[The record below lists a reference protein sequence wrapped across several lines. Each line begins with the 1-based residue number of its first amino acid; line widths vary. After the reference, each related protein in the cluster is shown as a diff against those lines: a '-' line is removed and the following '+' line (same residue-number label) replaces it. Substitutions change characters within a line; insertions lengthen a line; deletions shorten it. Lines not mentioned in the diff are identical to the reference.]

1 MLYFYI
7 YIININFLFHPFST
21 QRGVAEF
28 WTVTVTCHQVSKET
42 EGFSFWPFVGSAEKF
57 GVFKSKAQ
65 LCTQKQNDKL
75 MVHVNET
82 IVIKSDSPKVA
93 EWVKRM
99 KAYKAEQLERMRNS
113 DKCDFEF
120 QF

>member
-1 MLYFYI
+1 
-7 YIININFLFHPFST
+7 
-21 QRGVAEF
+21 
-28 WTVTVTCHQVSKET
+28 
-42 EGFSFWPFVGSAEKF
+42 
-57 GVFKSKAQ
+57 
-65 LCTQKQNDKL
+65 

-113 DKCDFEF
+113 DKCGFEF

>member
-1 MLYFYI
+1 ML
-7 YIININFLFHPFST
+7 P
-21 QRGVAEF
+21 
-28 WTVTVTCHQVSKET
+28 
-42 EGFSFWPFVGSAEKF
+42 
-57 GVFKSKAQ
+57 
-65 LCTQKQNDKL
+65 KQNDKL

-82 IVIKSDSPKVA
+82 IVIKSNSPKVA